1 MTPFSAVL
9 VRRPDHDPCWTPAH
23 LGADAAGA
31 LRPGDGDGG
40 DVDVDA
46 DALADVVADAAAA
59 ADVTGPAVLVVL
71 EREDEWFVLAR
82 EVAGD
87 LAVFVSDADA
97 AAAAC
102 PALVAGVEP
111 APVPAAAPDA
121 EGRAGA
127 PGPSWAGRADL
138 LVDLGIGPEDLVAV
152 AEGHDTS
159 QALAVLGE
167 RAGFGDALEAL
178 R

>member
-1 MTPFSAVL
+1 MSPFSAVL
-9 VRRPDHDPCWTPAH
+9 VRRPDDDPSWSPAH
-23 LGADAAGA
+23 LGADAPGA
-31 LRPGDGDGG
+31 LLSDDLDGEDL
-40 DVDVDA
+40 DA
-46 DALADVVADAAAA
+46 DALADVVQDAAAQA
-59 ADVTGPAVLVVL
+59 GVAGAEVLVVL

-87 LAVFVSDADA
+87 LAVFVSDAEA
-97 AAAAC
+97 AAPAL

-138 LVDLGIGPEDLVAV
+138 LSDLGIGPEALVAV

-167 RAGFGDALEAL
+167 RAGFGEVLEAL